1 MTGESVTNADADRFR
16 LHAVESGDVPWV
28 LSIVPH
34 RSLQVDVRPGVDEAQ
49 WDELLD
55 AIIRELPGVDRVR
68 FRAPELTP
76 GEEELLN
83 TLLIVLEKRG
93 LDVERL

>member
-1 MTGESVTNADADRFR
+1 VTRESVTNTDADRSR

-34 RSLQVDVRPGVDEAQ
+34 RSLQVDVRPGVEEAQ

-55 AIIRELPGVDRVR
+55 VIVRELPGVDRVR
-68 FRAPELTP
+68 FRVPELSP
-76 GEEELLN
+76 GEEELLS
-83 TLLIVLEKRG
+83 TLLTVLEKRG